1 LAAPRVDEAMQV
13 EIWSD
18 VVCPWCYL
26 GKRHFEQAL
35 EGFAHRADVA
45 VTYRSFELDPGA
57 PQGVTTPTAERLAAK
72 YGMTAAQAHDAQR
85 QMEQRAAQRGL
96 TFRMDGLRSG
106 NTRDAHRLLHL
117 AKARGRQAEL
127 AERLHRAYF
136 TEQASIFD
144 AASLAGLAADA
155 GLDRDEA
162 LAVLASDEYGQ
173 DVDTDE
179 RMAQSLGVTGV
190 PFFVL
195 GRRYAV
201 SGAQPPEIMAE
212 ALERAWAETRAEAK
226 AEAGNTAEAAE
237 AGATGAGRPAE
248 PGRR

>member
-1 LAAPRVDEAMQV
+1 MQV

-26 GKRHFEQAL
+26 GKRQFEQAL
-35 EGFAHRADVA
+35 AGFAHRGDVA
-45 VTYRSFELDPGA
+45 VTYRSFELDPAA
-57 PQGVTTPTAERLAAK
+57 PPGVTTPTVDVLASK
-72 YGMTAAQAHDAQR
+72 YGMSAAQAHDAQR

-136 TEQASIFD
+136 TEQASVFD
-144 AASLAGLAADA
+144 AASLADLAAGA
-155 GLDRDEA
+155 GLDLAEA
-162 LAVLASDEYGQ
+162 QAVLAGDGYAS
-173 DVDTDE
+173 DVDADE
-179 RMAQSLGVTGV
+179 QMARSLGVTGV
-190 PFFVL
+190 PFFVID
-195 GRRYAV
+195 RRYAV
-201 SGAQPPEIMAE
+201 SGAQPPEVLAA
-212 ALERAWAETRAEAK
+212 ALERTWAET
-226 AEAGNTAEAAE
+226 
-237 AGATGAGRPAE
+237 GATGAAQPQE